1 MSKVR
6 KLFPVTSENGNL
18 INYLECEFDGNSN
31 AIISI
36 ASNHLDNMPIKFF
49 IDLDTAIEL
58 NKQLYNVI
66 NLINPNLKKEN
77 AFKRASKKA
86 NNS

>member
-6 KLFPVTSENGNL
+6 KLFPATEQSGEFC
-18 INYLECEFDGNSN
+18 NYLECEFDGQSK

-36 ASNHLDNMPIKFF
+36 SSSPIDGAPVNFYLD
-49 IDLDTAIEL
+49 LETAIEL

-66 NLINPNLKKEN
+66 NLINPNLKREN

-86 NNS
+86 NNF